1 LNTFQDYCI
10 IRPLPCLESLLLM
23 PLPRLVFRHPHAGR
37 HALLALLACL
47 ALNAI
52 VLWAALQQ
60 PWLGLELRA
69 GDSEHGVLADAVPY
83 GPAHALGQDAQLLDL
98 ATFTGSSA
106 IRVRADDLASTASH
120 LGTVDDQQ
128 RFFARQTH
136 LASLLQQPVLL
147 SWKTRFGALAQT
159 VVTPAQR
166 PVSALPASWWWRQ
179 GLSSAAFLLAVGV
192 WLVRPAAAPGRWFG
206 MSGVMVLLSVSA
218 ATLYRTR
225 DLAIDGESFRHLM
238 VLSHTATTVFGC
250 TLMAVL
256 LLFPG
261 ALIRHRTLAAIIAPF
276 VVWWALGLAGMAA
289 GDSIVPRV
297 PALPIMVVLLTAAA
311 LQFRASRNRPAD
323 RVAWRWMGSF
333 VLLGA
338 VWLAGALITG
348 AFYGVQ
354 LRAGWVTAAV
364 LVYAGVAAGLL
375 RQYVAPP
382 KRPTGTASV

>member
-1 LNTFQDYCI
+1 MPHLF
-10 IRPLPCLESLLLM
+10 M
-23 PLPRLVFRHPHAGR
+23 PLPRVVFRHPHAGR
-37 HALLALLACL
+37 IALLALLACL
-47 ALNAI
+47 AVNAI

-69 GDSEHGVLADAVPY
+69 GESEHGVLADAVPY

-98 ATFTGSSA
+98 ATFTGSGA

-120 LGTVDDQQ
+120 LDTVEDQQ
-128 RFFARQTH
+128 RFFARQSH
-136 LASLLQQPVLL
+136 LAGLLQQPVLL

-166 PVSALPASWWWRQ
+166 PISALPSAWWWRQ
-179 GLSSAAFLLAVGV
+179 GLSSAAFMLAVGV
-192 WLVRPAAAPGRWFG
+192 WLVRPAAAAARWFG
-206 MSGVMVLLSVSA
+206 LSGVMVLLSVSA

-225 DLAIDGESFRHLM
+225 DLAIAGDSFRHLM
-238 VLSHTATTVFGC
+238 VVSHTATTVFGC

-261 ALIRHRTLAAIIAPF
+261 ALIRQRTLAAIIAPF
-276 VVWWALGLAGMAA
+276 AVWWALGLAGMAT

-311 LQFRASRNRPAD
+311 LQFRASRHRPAD

-375 RQYVAPP
+375 RQYVVPP
-382 KRPTGTASV
+382 KRRTGPASV